1 MGAVGSHQQAQAQAD
16 YQNETA
22 RRNYEHATRQR
33 ALDWQ
38 NQLSV
43 WAVKRNEYQQQVS
56 ENFSAADRAYASEQ
70 TRMKEQFEAASIQQQ
85 GMNEQLN
92 QLLGANRA
100 SERSGRS
107 SQRLDTAALA
117 AFGRN
122 NAIMTKNLVS
132 ARGAM
137 INRTYDNNLQ
147 LDAANRRAY
156 NQVAVAPT
164 AGIAPPQPVMVAGP
178 SGMGL
183 AAGILGGVASGIGA
197 FNSLKAPSAGN
208 FGQDSGMQSISGN
221 YDWGGGSSS
230 FDFSKPSWGSSNLFS
245 GPQNWTGGFGLNVSS
260 SKNWLL

>member
-1 MGAVGSHQQAQAQAD
+1 MGSGIMGAVGSHQQAQAQAD
-16 YQNETA
+16 YQNESA
-22 RRNYEHATRQR
+22 RRNYEYANRQR

-43 WAVKRNEYQQQVS
+43 WAVKRNEYQQQVG

-70 TRMKEQFEAASIQQQ
+70 TRLNEQYEAAALQKQD
-85 GMNEQLN
+85 MMAQLIGLTGTN
-92 QLLGANRA
+92 NA

-107 SQRLDTAALA
+107 VQRLDTAALA

-122 NAIMTKNLVS
+122 NAIISKNLTS
-132 ARGAM
+132 ARSAM
-137 INRTYDNNLQ
+137 IQRTYDNTLQ

-156 NQVAVAPT
+156 SNVAVAPT

-197 FNSLKAPSAGN
+197 FNSLKAPDAG
-208 FGQDSGMQSISGN
+208 GPAGGN
-221 YDWGGGSSS
+221 
-230 FDFSKPSWGSSNLFS
+230 SWGY
-245 GPQNWTGGFGLNVSS
+245 GQTGGMKTFGSELFTPKTNFSNS
-260 SKNWLL
+260 YKLPTNGFSWDTSKNWIL